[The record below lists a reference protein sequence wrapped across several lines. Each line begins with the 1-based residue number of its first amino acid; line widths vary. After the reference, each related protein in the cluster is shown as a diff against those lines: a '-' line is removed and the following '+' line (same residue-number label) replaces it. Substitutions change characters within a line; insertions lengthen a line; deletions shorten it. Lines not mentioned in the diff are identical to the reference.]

1 MTIEELKTGTG
12 KEAKKGNFVG
22 MYYSGNTNFTWL
34 FLRLLVRILRKPFQV
49 KCKEEKRH
57 LILVSLGSHSGSGLV
72 GDRYR
77 CLVFIYIFK
86 PVVLLQTPCVSGNQ
100 WVGAGH
106 PWNEGGGEET
116 SYFITKHGVSSAH

>member
-34 FLRLLVRILRKPFQV
+34 FFRHLVRILRMPSQE
-49 KCKEEKRH
+49 KCKEERRH

-77 CLVFIYIFK
+77 RLFSSRCSS
-86 PVVLLQTPCVSGNQ
+86 LL
-100 WVGAGH
+100 
-106 PWNEGGGEET
+106 
-116 SYFITKHGVSSAH
+116 